1 MLPQVWSIIRPKL
14 RYLVALGGQALKT
27 FELLRVASTEGKSLC
42 PNEGCATS
50 VKVCDG
56 AQHQKSNYD
65 HPGRPNFQLPNDTRS
80 STVGMYEDDS
90 AVHEE
95 LSALDKRW
103 LEHRARMVRELLLP
117 GSAQPLDS
125 GRSAYFASLLRNVH
139 ARRVSLKT
147 TKGVDAV
154 GAPTPGGFFGY
165 EKNLLPYMLE
175 EIEVGDSGAKAV
187 ALFRSHCEVGR
198 RTVVFA
204 PHAARA
210 DEQYNGDHLKRS
222 AKYTESNKLKC
233 NFASESLVGPF
244 STFFLQSPELQDI
257 AQNLQAV
264 SDDSLRTIWH
274 SFVNHL
280 QTCQDSEVCG
290 LDGKAT
296 SPSTLSPSAQT
307 PSALRHSARKSPSKK
322 PKKLPQEPTGA
333 QRLAFFHVMI
343 SRLFECDAEDGSDHP
358 NLMKQGRVSDFGPF
372 KALCACGLVIT
383 QAHKH
388 VGWHEC
394 RVEPGDTCFG
404 VTNHWTNNIVYD
416 NNCLNGFAGHLPH
429 RFPMFLKQLG
439 GPERMGAAVPR
450 SEVQRWFCERHKQ
463 RPQVLPWLGDLHM
476 GAQTGNRSASI
487 NFRLNVVVVL
497 HMFYPVFSRGNV
509 QSGRLELFL
518 SIDPVHGTSSQHPLI
533 DCGCFGRR
541 MLRGA
546 HQSLLAD
553 SFKDFSAAERAW
565 VESRMANALLNQV
578 GPGMKLVWQHVLDQ
592 ERCRRK
598 IYAKSD
604 GGGVLADR
612 LLVAAGMKDTLPAY
626 DSIARFR
633 YACVECESLITQA
646 CVTE

>member
-1 MLPQVWSIIRPKL
+1 MKTTLK
-14 RYLVALGGQALKT
+14 YLTELGGHALKT
-27 FELLRVASTEGKSLC
+27 FELLRVATFEGKNLC

-222 AKYTESNKLKC
+222 QKYTEANKLKC
-233 NFASESLVGPF
+233 EFAHETLVGPF
-244 STFFLQSPELQDI
+244 SSFFLQSPDLQRS
-257 AQNLQAV
+257 AQDLKAV
-264 SDDSLRTIWH
+264 SEDSLRSLWE
-274 SFVNHL
+274 SFLTHL
-280 QTCQDSEVCG
+280 QTYQGSEVCH
-290 LDGKAT
+290 DEAA
-296 SPSTLSPSAQT
+296 SPGTPRPSSQT
-307 PSALRHSARKSPSKK
+307 PVARRRSPKKSPSKDRRLGS
-322 PKKLPQEPTGA
+322 KLPKMPAPGT
-333 QRLAFFHVMI
+333 RLAFFQVMI

-358 NLMKQGRVSDFGPF
+358 NLMKHGRVSDFGPF

-394 RVEPGDTCFG
+394 RVEPGDACFG
-404 VTNHWTNNIVYD
+404 ANNHLTNNIVYD

-429 RFPMFLKQLG
+429 RFPMLLKQLG
-439 GPERMGAAVPR
+439 GPERMGAAVPL
-450 SEVQRWFCERHKQ
+450 SEVSRWFGEKHNQ
-463 RPQVLPWLGDLHM
+463 RPQVLPWLGDANM
-476 GAQTGNRSASI
+476 GAQTGNRSACI
-487 NFRLNVVVVL
+487 NFRLNIVVAF
-497 HMFYPVFSRGNV
+497 HMFYPFFSRGNV
-509 QSGRLELFL
+509 QTGRAELYL
-518 SIDPVHGTSSQHPLI
+518 SIDPTHGTSTQHPLL

-546 HQSLLAD
+546 SRSLFGDA
-553 SFKDFSAAERAW
+553 FKDFSAAERAW
-565 VESRMANALLNQV
+565 IENRLANALLNRV
-578 GPGMKLVWQHVLDQ
+578 GPGLKLVWQHVLDQ

-598 IYAKSD
+598 IYANGD

-612 LLVAAGMKDTLPAY
+612 INVAADMKDTLPAY
-626 DSIARFR
+626 DSIARLRF
-633 YACVECESLITQA
+633 ACVECESLITQTCA
-646 CVTE
+646 SE